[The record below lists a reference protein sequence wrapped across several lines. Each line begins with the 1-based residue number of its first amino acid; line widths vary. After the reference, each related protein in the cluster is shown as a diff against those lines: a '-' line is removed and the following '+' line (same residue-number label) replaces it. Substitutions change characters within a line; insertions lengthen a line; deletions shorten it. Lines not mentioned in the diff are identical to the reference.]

1 MDLATIIGFLGTI
14 GMIAGAMISAG
25 GLGSYIDVPS
35 ILIVFGGSFFAVM
48 YTAPLPVYFGAYG
61 AFGKAFKPPVK
72 KMDELITRIV
82 ELAGIARKDGMM
94 ALEGQETPDTFF
106 DNGLQMLVDGADEE
120 KLTVQLKKELKAMVT
135 RHEKNIG
142 VAQSW
147 VDIAPAM
154 GMIGTLVGLVAMLGN
169 MADPKAIGPAMAVA
183 LLTTLYGAM
192 IANTI
197 FMPIVIKL
205 KGYSA
210 YEVTYREMIIT
221 GLQFISRGESPR
233 NIQDQ
238 LVANL
243 APKEK
248 QKLIE
253 SEAA

>member
-1 MDLATIIGFLGTI
+1 MDLASLIGFIGTL

-25 GLGSYIDVPS
+25 GLGMFVDVPS
-35 ILIVFGGSFFAVM
+35 LLIVVGGSFFAVM
-48 YTAPLPVYFGAYG
+48 YTAPLPVFLGSFGAM
-61 AFGKAFKPPVK
+61 GKAFKPPIK

-94 ALEGQETPDTFF
+94 ALEGQETPDPFF

-120 KLTVQLKKELKAMVT
+120 KLTVQLKKELKAMQG
-135 RHEKNIG
+135 RHEVSTG
-142 VAQSW
+142 VAQAW
-147 VDIAPAM
+147 VDISPAM

-197 FMPIVIKL
+197 FMPIVVKM
-205 KGYSA
+205 KRYST
-210 YEVTYREMIIT
+210 YESTYREMIIV
-221 GLQFISRGESPR
+221 GLQLISRGESGR

-243 APKEK
+243 PPKEK
-248 QKLIE
+248 QALL
-253 SEAA
+253 EAAA